1 MVTNLRDAKSR
12 FSELVKLAAEGEEIL
27 ITVRGEPMV
36 KLTSAVVSARLGD
49 RDAWIDELT
58 EAAARE
64 QSDSPMATTQSYWDE
79 SRADRWVDSSTGT
92 PPRW

>member
-36 KLTSAVVSARLGD
+36 KLTRAAVGASSDD
-49 RDAWIDELT
+49 RDAWVDELT
-58 EAAARE
+58 ESAARE
-64 QSDSPMATTQSYWDE
+64 QSGNAVATTQAYWDE
-79 SRADRWVDSSTGT
+79 SRKDR
-92 PPRW
+92 

>member
-12 FSELVKLAAEGEEIL
+12 FSELVKLAADGEDVL

-36 KLTSAVVSARLGD
+36 KLTRAGAGASFQD
-49 RDAWIDELT
+49 REAWVDELT

-64 QSDSPMATTQSYWDE
+64 QAGAPVATTQASWDE
-79 SRADRWVDSSTGT
+79 MRADR
-92 PPRW
+92 

>member
-12 FSELVKLAAEGEEIL
+12 FSELVKLAADGEDIL

-36 KLTSAVVSARLGD
+36 KLTRAVDAASFDD
-49 RDAWIDELT
+49 REAWIDELT

-64 QSDSPMATTQSYWDE
+64 QAGSQVGTTQAYWDE
-79 SRADRWVDSSTGT
+79 SRADR
-92 PPRW
+92 

>member
-12 FSELVKLAAEGEEIL
+12 FSELVKLAADGEDIL

-36 KLTSAVVSARLGD
+36 KLTRAVDAASFGD
-49 RDAWIDELT
+49 REAWIDELT

-79 SRADRWVDSSTGT
+79 SRADR
-92 PPRW
+92 